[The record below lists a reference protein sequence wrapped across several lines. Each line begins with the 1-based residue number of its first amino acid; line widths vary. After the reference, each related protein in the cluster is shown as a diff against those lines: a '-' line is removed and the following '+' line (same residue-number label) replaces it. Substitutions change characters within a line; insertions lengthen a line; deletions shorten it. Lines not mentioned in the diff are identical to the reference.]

1 MELNDSKK
9 RNANLIQ
16 KIKILNLQNQKMNQ
30 ELIKLNQNKNND
42 IELMN
47 LKKQIQN
54 YEKILYKIN
63 NDKEIL
69 ESKIANAVL
78 TKVKINNTFIERGK
92 KNDVKFDDLKNVN
105 QVNDW
110 VKEKTNKKIDS
121 NEKDDLRYKILSFAN
136 SLHNGDNHTRQ
147 EYETIFM
154 FYDKYEVIISE
165 LGIKNGYLETEMN
178 FIRKTY
184 EVKYMEVK
192 YEKDV

>member
-1 MELNDSKK
+1 MEIVLQIASYITAVGVIIKAVESIFDKK
-9 RNANLIQ
+9 T
-16 KIKILNLQNQKMNQ
+16 KMIRTEVEN
-30 ELIKLNQNKNND
+30 
-42 IELMN
+42 
-47 LKKQIQN
+47 
-54 YEKILYKIN
+54 
-63 NDKEIL
+63 
-69 ESKIANAVL
+69 
-78 TKVKINNTFIERGK
+78 
-92 KNDVKFDDLKNVN
+92 
-105 QVNDW
+105 
-110 VKEKTNKKIDS
+110 TNKKIDN

-165 LGIKNGYLETEMN
+165 LEIKNGYLETEMS

>member
-1 MELNDSKK
+1 MEIVLQIASYITAVVVIIKAVDFIFDKK
-9 RNANLIQ
+9 
-16 KIKILNLQNQKMNQ
+16 
-30 ELIKLNQNKNND
+30 
-42 IELMN
+42 
-47 LKKQIQN
+47 
-54 YEKILYKIN
+54 
-63 NDKEIL
+63 
-69 ESKIANAVL
+69 
-78 TKVKINNTFIERGK
+78 TKPIRTEVEN
-92 KNDVKFDDLKNVN
+92 
-105 QVNDW
+105 
-110 VKEKTNKKIDS
+110 TNKKIDN

-165 LGIKNGYLETEMN
+165 LGIKNGYLETEMS